1 MMYEEFRRE
10 LYDNVA
16 KREEAVG
23 KKVRLLGSGIM
34 YMDKESV
41 RMAGLI
47 FAGLHGMEGGESGE
61 SGEDILCVSWG
72 RGISK
77 LAYWR
82 VRSLY
87 ERFLL
92 EGWQGILPEITFRL
106 QRIEEQNKK
115 TERKGN
121 AEESF
126 WSAGYE
132 QSRDRHILRPINY
145 FHGREEL
152 ENCIYRRFGDI
163 AIVLYL
169 LIHETAGDCMTMKL
183 NRGMTEHWGI
193 PDRALWNNA
202 LLNTRVRMA
211 PRLFHGDEVRDG
223 AGKKRGIFMP
233 EDGAVCVEM
242 NVEDAWECIRGYRLT
257 TTRWLNG
264 AIALFYPG
272 VKERL
277 AEMIGGDY
285 FVGFTSI
292 HEAVIHPVQYK
303 ILGEM
308 RAAIQHINAVFDEK
322 EMLTNRIYRY
332 CAARRE
338 LIEV

>member
-1 MMYEEFRRE
+1 MMYEEFMWE

-16 KREEAVG
+16 GREEAAG
-23 KKVRLLGSGIM
+23 KKVRLIGPGIM
-34 YMDKESV
+34 YMDKEGM
-41 RMAGLI
+41 RMAELI
-47 FAGLHGMEGGESGE
+47 FSGLHGREEGESR
-61 SGEDILCVSWG
+61 EDILCVSWG

-77 LAYWR
+77 LVYWK
-82 VRSLY
+82 VGVLY

-92 EGWQGILPEITFRL
+92 EGWQGILPEITLRL
-106 QRIEEQNKK
+106 QRLVEQNQK
-115 TERKGN
+115 TERKG
-121 AEESF
+121 AEGENF

-132 QSRDRHILRPINY
+132 QSRDRHILRPLNY
-145 FHGREEL
+145 FYGREEL

-169 LIHETAGDCMTMKL
+169 LVHETPGDCMTMKL

-193 PDRALWNNA
+193 PDRVLWSNA

-211 PRLFHGDEVRDG
+211 PRLFHGDEVRTGDC
-223 AGKKRGIFMP
+223 KKRGIFMP
-233 EDGAVCVEM
+233 EDGVVSVE
-242 NVEDAWECIRGYRLT
+242 VHAEDVWECMRGYRLT

-277 AEMIGGDY
+277 AEMMGGDY

-292 HEAVIHPVQYK
+292 HEAVIHPVQHK

-332 CAARRE
+332 CAARGE